1 MDGFQCSGCFM
12 LFASRA
18 PAFKHKANSTT
29 CTEAAILERKVTK
42 KAHAFAKQRLG
53 PHDLELA
60 PTTSNESRESVNF
73 AVKAAAAL
81 QEKKGKKGQ
90 ADLDDE
96 QEPDEWSAK
105 RSQLLEALCWT
116 KDLSTEA
123 QRAELFGFLP
133 WKDPVKKFAHYRV
146 WKMVDSTW
154 KKQLG
159 FAEGLPG
166 LAKWVVA
173 EGPGKPKLIWKKPR
187 KELTLE
193 RRRDLFF
200 CLLYFMHQ
208 KQGGGE
214 GQFDTQ
220 AIQGKVFRGRV
231 EGGVDTKMDIEV
243 FVMAMLSQKGH
254 HRKGGHSEIG
264 IASASSLDKMIKD
277 LIWLLQTFAL
287 NNLSIR
293 EGQLDYEEGQF
304 VNELCL
310 GFNAYTCLKNIQNQ
324 TSKVLKASRNEA
336 GVLTKVVPK
345 DAIGTCVFVQ
355 GEPIEADFLPS
366 TFQDLI
372 KCIKEKMAWLAG
384 VDNVDTDLQLKFD
397 HILDDLTTT
406 VEQPCYYG
414 FSFADSNVPADKSP
428 TSCWERILGKHP
440 NLLAQG
446 KGSFS
451 ARDSLTWVKEADFLI
466 QLLLVALH
474 ISGGG
479 PARGTELEMLSFSN
493 SVARQ
498 RSMFVING
506 SVCTV
511 LSVPKSEQLAGGMKK
526 PIPRKLEPSLGLLLL
541 KYMVYLRSPHH
552 LLSHACFVDPIGPQ
566 QGNKEKREEDLQ
578 RTFWHHFLV
587 HRGKRGTADWITL
600 TFRNI
605 LKKVMNT
612 NMTFSAYRHYAQ
624 FVGSNYVMP
633 LALWRRELLMGLDT
647 DELRQAWGREECLV
661 QMLILPVQHHLTL
674 QGGHA
679 IQTADQQYALNPI
692 SHPAM
697 PWDLMKKFLHVSS
710 VWHELLLSTSI
721 MNELVLMQVAK
732 GSSKGG
738 GIAEPLLYPWI
749 CSVDPHS
756 TVCFNDNTSGP
767 CKASIECHPL
777 SEECL
782 TFGLKAGFGVSSFKS
797 PHQKLAVERV
807 LGIFDDEN
815 VLGVEKKVI
824 KENPN
829 VLVVL
834 PTGGGKSLVAF
845 FPPILE
851 MMHYKATK
859 GLTVVISPLISLR
872 DSQIAKLL
880 NDKRLPQPA
889 CVLWQEL
896 LGNPKLLVSFYHHH
910 HVRTTVLFLFVT
922 AEACQTEK
930 FQTFYKVMTGLN
942 RITRVVVDEA
952 HNVVCSSSYRDA
964 YKNIA
969 FLLQPSLLHGGGGG
983 GDVSGGGEAR
993 GEKEAEQKKRK
1004 TAAAGESVL
1013 VRPKQR
1019 IPCTLL
1025 SATIPVGGGFEDNLF
1040 DTLGIPSTLNLRHD
1054 VEVVRAPVVTR
1065 SELTLGVQEI
1075 GKGTKSLDPLY
1086 DAVCCA
1092 VTNYLFP
1099 VHGIAKLREGC
1110 QSHIL
1115 VYVHSLEACGKL
1127 QQKLEKCFA
1136 GVKILQGAV
1145 RSFNGKMETELKL
1158 EVGEWWFESG
1168 FGTQSAKFLPG
1179 KPPKILV
1186 ATTAFG
1192 EGLDHPAVGLVIHC
1206 GLAYSLINLLQEI
1219 GRAAR
1224 SPEHVETGMALYLHH
1239 QSLYD
1244 SMVENSEEHAAL
1256 QEVFDGFVK
1265 AGLCRWEVFGS
1276 AFDKVHGKT
1285 CTTIRSNLVCDL
1297 CCPRGTQ
1304 HWSEDLLNKT
1314 EMRSQLG
1321 ILKNVDDDAVNQGN
1335 GLLDQGEVDWAAEY
1349 ALLEGQDDFAY
1360 EVPSTPLSAA
1370 GSGIGSS
1377 DVAAT
1382 PSSNPSIRV
1391 GNAQQ
1396 RDPDKEL
1403 YNCVMEWKN
1412 WVALNVVEQQCWVCG
1427 SKNHLWENCQFW
1439 YNKCCRC
1446 YQKGHFVGKCSFHKP
1461 TDPPNL
1467 ICFSCYLPFGHCINI
1482 PGHGNVKFPIDAKKI
1497 VCAET
1502 ILRPILMLGVFQ
1514 FKEFDGKLDSFEK
1527 WYLDLNT
1534 TWIDRFQYI
1543 MRLTEKFPMKNF

>member
-1 MDGFQCSGCFM
+1 M

-18 PAFKHKANSTT
+18 PAFKHKANSTA
-29 CTEAAILERKVTK
+29 CTEAAILERKVKK
-42 KAHAFAKQRLG
+42 KAHALSKQRLG
-53 PHDLELA
+53 PDDLELA

-73 AVKAAAAL
+73 AVKSAAAL
-81 QEKKGKKGQ
+81 QEKKGKKGE

-96 QEPDEWSAK
+96 QEPDDWSAK
-105 RSQLLEALCWT
+105 RAQLLEALCWT

-123 QRAELFGFLP
+123 QRAELVGFLP
-133 WKDPVKKFAHYRV
+133 WKDPVKKYACYPA
-146 WKMVDSTW
+146 WKAVDSTW

-214 GQFDTQ
+214 GQFDAQ

-324 TSKVLKASRNEA
+324 TAKVLKASRNEA

-345 DAIGTCVFVQ
+345 DAVGTCVFVQ

-366 TFQDLI
+366 TFQVLI

-397 HILDDLTTT
+397 HVLDDLTTT
-406 VEQPCYYG
+406 NVQSSYYG
-414 FSFADSNVPADKSP
+414 FLFVDSNVPADKSP
-428 TSCWERILGKHP
+428 TTCWERILDKHP
-440 NLLAQG
+440 NLTVQG
-446 KGSFS
+446 KESFS
-451 ARDSLTWVKEADFLI
+451 ATDSRTWVKEADFLI

-474 ISGGG
+474 IGGGG
-479 PARGTELEMLSFSN
+479 PARGTELELLSFSN
-493 SVARQ
+493 SVERQ
-498 RSMFVING
+498 RSMFVIDG

-552 LLSHACFVDPIGPQ
+552 LLSHSCFVDTIGP
-566 QGNKEKREEDLQ
+566 QGNKEKRKEDLQ

-600 TFRNI
+600 TFRDI
-605 LKKVMNT
+605 LKKVMHT
-612 NMTFSAYRHYAQ
+612 NMTFSSYRHYAQ
-624 FVGSNYVMP
+624 FVGSNYLMP
-633 LALWRRELLMGLDT
+633 LALYRRDLLMRLDAE
-647 DELRQAWGREECLV
+647 ELRQAWGREECLV

-692 SHPAM
+692 SHAAM
-697 PWDLMKKFLHVSS
+697 PWVLMKKFLHVSN

-721 MNELVLMQVAK
+721 KNELVLMQVATS
-732 GSSKGG
+732 SSKGG
-738 GIAEPLLYPWI
+738 SAEPLMYPWI
-749 CSVDPHS
+749 CSVDPYS
-756 TVCFNDNTSGP
+756 TVCFKDNIGAP

-782 TFGLKAGFGVSSFKS
+782 AFGLKAGFGVSSFKS

-807 LGIFDDEN
+807 LGIFDDDDDDDDEN
-815 VLGVEKKVI
+815 VLGVETRVI
-824 KENPN
+824 KEDTN

-845 FPPILE
+845 FPPILDI
-851 MMHYKATK
+851 MHYRATK
-859 GLTVVISPLISLR
+859 GLTVVVSPLISLR
-872 DSQIAKLL
+872 DSQISKLL
-880 NDKRLPQPA
+880 NDERLPQPA

-896 LGNPKLLVSFYHHH
+896 LGNARLQVSFYQHH

-952 HNVVCSSSYRDA
+952 HNLVCSSSYRDA

-983 GDVSGGGEAR
+983 GDDVSGGGEAR

-1004 TAAAGESVL
+1004 TAAAAESVVL

-1025 SATIPVGGGFEDNLF
+1025 SATIPVAGGFEENLF
-1040 DTLGIPSTLNLRHD
+1040 DTLGIPSTLDLGHG

-1075 GKGTKSLDPLY
+1075 EGGKKSLDPLY

-1099 VHGIAKLREGC
+1099 VPGSAQVREGC

-1145 RSFNGKMETELKL
+1145 RSFNGKMDTELKL

-1168 FGTQSAKFLPG
+1168 PGTQSAKFLPG

-1206 GLAYSLINLLQEI
+1206 GLAYSLINLLQEM

-1239 QSLYD
+1239 QSLYE
-1244 SMVENSEEHAAL
+1244 SMVENSEERAAL
-1256 QEVFDGFVK
+1256 QEVFNGFVQ

-1276 AFDKVHGKT
+1276 AFDNVHGKT
-1285 CTTIRSNLVCDL
+1285 CATIGSKLMCDL

-1304 HWSEDLLNKT
+1304 HWSEGLLSQA
-1314 EMRSQLG
+1314 EMRGQLD
-1321 ILKNVDDDAVNQGN
+1321 ILKGVDDDDAVNQGD
-1335 GLLDQGEVDWAAEY
+1335 GLLDQRGVDWAAEY
-1349 ALLEGQDDFAY
+1349 ALLEEQDPFAY
-1360 EVPSTPLSAA
+1360 DPPQVPSTPLSAA
-1370 GSGIGSS
+1370 ASGIGSS

-1382 PSSNPSIRV
+1382 PSPNPSIRV

-1396 RDPDKEL
+1396 IDADHDL
-1403 YNCVMEWKN
+1403 YNCAMQWKN
-1412 WVALNVVEQQCWVCG
+1412 WVALNVVAYQCWVCG
-1427 SKNHLWENCQFW
+1427 KNHSWEKCQFW

-1446 YQKGHFVGKCSFHKP
+1446 YQKGHFVKQCSKQKP
-1461 TDPPNL
+1461 TEPVNV
-1467 ICFSCYLPFGHCINI
+1467 ICFSCYLPFDHCIHV
-1482 PGHGNVKFPIDAKKI
+1482 PGHGKVKFPVDPKKI
-1497 VCAET
+1497 VCAEK
-1502 ILRPILMLGVFQ
+1502 ILRPILMLGVFL
-1514 FKEFDGKLDSFEK
+1514 FGEFDGKLDSFEK
-1527 WYLDLNT
+1527 WYLDSKT
-1534 TWIDRFQYI
+1534 TWVARFQYI
-1543 MRLTEKFPMKNF
+1543 MRLTGNFPINNF